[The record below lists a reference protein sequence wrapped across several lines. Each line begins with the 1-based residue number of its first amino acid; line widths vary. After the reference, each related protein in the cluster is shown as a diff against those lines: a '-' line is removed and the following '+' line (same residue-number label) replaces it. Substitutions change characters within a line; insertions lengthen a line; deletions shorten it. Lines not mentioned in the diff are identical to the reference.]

1 MMAIAVANHDKT
13 LIPNPAPLTEPPV
26 LKGYLNKYTNVAKG
40 YNTRWF
46 VLKNGVFSCMFLSLL
61 FVFCMLIMVRLLDYR
76 HQDDETISSRG
87 SISMKTAVLHVG
99 ERNRFEVHSVPSRG
113 QHHHHHGGV
122 EKWYM
127 KANHPVEAHR
137 WTEAI
142 SKSIEWYKLR
152 ESSAATDSDA
162 SSVNA
167 SSMSKRR
174 RSTESDS
181 SALKP
186 PPSMQS
192 QSLSSYMGR
201 KSGPGGTLRDRDSV
215 AGSSYTFLDSA
226 DGSPNLTQNEEGG
239 PPIESSLNSAEN
251 DSGDEGD
258 DDSSS
263 ANSDN
268 KTLPHPSFELHGNAT
283 SAQLELTSQ
292 LFYNLQLPPETSKR
306 TLETQQALKDSLAMT
321 QSLLNEY
328 LQMAREREEW
338 YSAQLKKERMR
349 QQFWEES
356 LAVVVKEGE
365 TLEQELRMRSRK
377 RGSRVFGPSLTG
389 TVTGGTEK
397 RRPSMLGGSTFRQH
411 PATSPVVEEPGS
423 SASGDVGSPP
433 PSTAATVKFVAKG
446 PPPAAAAA
454 VVPPAAAQPIPVVP
468 PRKTPSRGGTVDTL
482 TAAPTTGRQPSIPH
496 IALDDAKFLA
506 PGLSKSPSA
515 ISDDYEHDTDEE
527 DEFFDAIESGNL
539 PNLIV
544 HEGLTSPTSISSM
557 TLIPSETTTTKVAP
571 GAAGLGSTTN
581 VDDAAAVKGLTLG
594 AYEGYTHL
602 RSRLSIGSDH
612 RPNTS
617 LWSVLKHS
625 IGKDLTKISFPVS
638 FNEPTSMLQRMVC
651 CDFSFLADMC

>member
-1 MMAIAVANHDKT
+1 LVCAQEWCFI
-13 LIPNPAPLTEPPV
+13 LYAPFSPV
-26 LKGYLNKYTNVAKG
+26 CFHV
-40 YNTRWF
+40 
-46 VLKNGVFSCMFLSLL
+46 
-61 FVFCMLIMVRLLDYR
+61 LIMVLLDYR
-76 HQDDETISSRG
+76 HQDDENIASRG
-87 SISMKTAVLHVG
+87 SISMKTAVLQVG
-99 ERNRFEVHSVPSRG
+99 ERNRFEVHSIPARG
-113 QHHHHHGGV
+113 QHHHHHAGV
-122 EKWYM
+122 QKWYM

-142 SKSIEWYKLR
+142 SKSIEWLKLR

-162 SSVNA
+162 SSLTP

-174 RSTESDS
+174 RSGESDL
-181 SALKP
+181 SALKAT
-186 PPSMQS
+186 PSMQS
-192 QSLSSYMGR
+192 QSLSGHTGR
-201 KSGPGGTLRDRDSV
+201 KSAPGRSTRDRDSMT
-215 AGSSYTFLDSA
+215 GSSYTFLDSA

-239 PPIESSLNSAEN
+239 PPVETPEN
-251 DSGDEGD
+251 DAGDEGD

-263 ANSDN
+263 ADSDT

-283 SAQLELTSQ
+283 SAQLDLTSQ
-292 LFYNLQLPPETSKR
+292 LLYNLQLPAEASKR

-338 YSAQLKKERMR
+338 YAAQLKKERTR

-365 TLEQELRMRSRK
+365 TLEQELRARSRR

-389 TVTGGTEK
+389 TLTGGTEK
-397 RRPSMLGGSTFRQH
+397 KRPSVLGLHGTSAFRQH
-411 PATSPVVEEPGS
+411 PAPAPVAEEPSSPV
-423 SASGDVGSPP
+423 SADVGSPP
-433 PSTAATVKFVAKG
+433 PSTAATLKFGDKAS
-446 PPPAAAAA
+446 PPAAAAA
-454 VVPPAAAQPIPVVP
+454 VVPPAVAQPIPVVP
-468 PRKTPSRGGTVDTL
+468 AVVPSRKAPSRGGTVDTL
-482 TAAPTTGRQPSIPH
+482 TAAPTTRRQASIPH

-506 PGLSKSPSA
+506 PGLTKSPSA
-515 ISDDYEHDTDEE
+515 ISDDYDHDTDEE

-544 HEGLTSPTSISSM
+544 HEGLTSPTSISAM
-557 TLIPSETTTTKVAP
+557 TLIPSMLDKETAVAP
-571 GAAGLGSTTN
+571 ATGAA
-581 VDDAAAVKGLTLG
+581 KGLTLG
-594 AYEGYTHL
+594 PYEGYTHL
-602 RSRLSIGSDH
+602 RSRLALRSDQ

-651 CDFSFLADMC
+651 YDFVITLVI